1 MAAAGS
7 ATNVAKEQRTVFGFS
22 FSRSEPFLRGVN
34 LNGCEI
40 RQMRA
45 GSPAVRKGFKPGWVV
60 VAVDSLAVSTE
71 SEMRAALDECM
82 RSKFHFY
89 KVYCRVDIRS
99 AEAFRVRQRKDLL
112 AAFAKAGKGVA
123 KKRLDIDLR
132 ALEANRDEVV
142 RNASMVVQLLEKD
155 ALGELEVLLATAT
168 AMEIER
174 FRELLAAL
182 DHDDVP
188 RVARV
193 AKLVEDIARRDG
205 HGQVALH
212 HARSGEAADALLQ
225 QLPEL
230 AALRDERGDVPLQ
243 TFLARQ
249 PLTSPSLTR
258 ASQVAS

>member
-89 KVYCRVDIRS
+89 KVYCRVDIWS

-112 AAFAKAGKGVA
+112 A
-123 KKRLDIDLR
+123 LR
-132 ALEANRDEVV
+132 E
-142 RNASMVVQLLEKD
+142 S
-155 ALGELEVLLATAT
+155 
-168 AMEIER
+168 
-174 FRELLAAL
+174 
-182 DHDDVP
+182 
-188 RVARV
+188 
-193 AKLVEDIARRDG
+193 
-205 HGQVALH
+205 
-212 HARSGEAADALLQ
+212 
-225 QLPEL
+225 
-230 AALRDERGDVPLQ
+230 LRDPVQ
-243 TFLARQ
+243 TFHLGKNY
-249 PLTSPSLTR
+249 PSAIPTR
-258 ASQVAS
+258 ISNVKTP